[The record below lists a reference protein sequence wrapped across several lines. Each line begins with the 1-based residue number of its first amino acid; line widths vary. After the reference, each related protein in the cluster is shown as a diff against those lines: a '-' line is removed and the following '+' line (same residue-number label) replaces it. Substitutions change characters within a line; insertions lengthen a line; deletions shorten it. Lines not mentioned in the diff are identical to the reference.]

1 MSRGRSAVAESVQI
15 KTISPDLQSQSVIGT
30 LVRYK
35 PQRATNH
42 DGITTTLRNRAT
54 PRTHQGDS
62 VRPGASWRGTVPRSA
77 YTALYKTLRC
87 PHDSNCTHAA
97 PGTGLPLRS
106 LQCGPT
112 GLTSQQ
118 PPSHH
123 SCLARRGVLVEGPSS
138 WSPFSPTSPTS
149 HTCGRTWYAVR
160 HARCRPAKS
169 RPQPHGMVCTA
180 LSSRAMFFWC
190 DSSVPPPISSS
201 FASRQ
206 SRSTTYS
213 PM

>member
-1 MSRGRSAVAESVQI
+1 MSRGRSAVAESVQNQI
-15 KTISPDLQSQSVIGT
+15 KTISADLQSQSVIGT

-35 PQRATNH
+35 PTMTGSQLLSTV
-42 DGITTTLRNRAT
+42 L

-62 VRPGASWRGTVPRSA
+62 VRARRVVAAGTVPRSA